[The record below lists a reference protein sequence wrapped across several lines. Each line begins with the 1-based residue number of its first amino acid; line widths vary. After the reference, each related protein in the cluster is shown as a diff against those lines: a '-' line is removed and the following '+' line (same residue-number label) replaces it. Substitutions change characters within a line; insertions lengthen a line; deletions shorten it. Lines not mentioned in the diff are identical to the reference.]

1 MQTIAVVAA
10 VVLGVA
16 FLVAGGAKIA
26 AGPAWPEQARDLG
39 APRIV
44 ALVLPWLEIVVGAA
58 LVTQLA
64 TPVVAVIALAM
75 LLAFSGAIAVRLSQG
90 RRPVCAC
97 FGRWSATPIGPSHL
111 IRNAFLIA
119 LAVLA
124 LSA

>member
-10 VVLGVA
+10 VALGLA

-39 APRIV
+39 APRFV
-44 ALVLPWLEIVVGAA
+44 ALVLPWLEIGVGAA

-64 TPVVAVIALAM
+64 TPVAAAIAIGM
-75 LLAFSGAIAVRLSQG
+75 LLAFSGAIALRLAQG

-97 FGRWSATPIGPSHL
+97 FGRWSAKPIGPSHL
-111 IRNAFLIA
+111 ARNALLIA
-119 LAVLA
+119 LGLLA
-124 LSA
+124 LWS